1 MKCVEAGFSPGPGHA
16 DLPHPDQVVTVSGEQ
31 NLAIAG
37 PGEDGALGRLGT
49 SGPGHLG
56 PQILQLVLT
65 LYVPHLDGGATGGA
79 QPVPADRQDSYT
91 RLFTWF
97 T

>member
-49 SGPGHLG
+49 SGPGLRSSNWFLLSMSHTLMEG
-56 PQILQLVLT
+56 PLAAHSQYLQKGKIVT
-65 LYVPHLDGGATGGA
+65 
-79 QPVPADRQDSYT
+79 
-91 RLFTWF
+91 LFTWF